1 MRSMDMNRIRE
12 RIEQLKQEL
21 LQLQST
27 DGSWRLCFDSGTMPD
42 SYFIVI
48 LRMLGY
54 KDEEVLI
61 RSIAERILSKQQPN
75 GAWKIYPDEED
86 GNLDATA
93 EAYFALLYSGY
104 MRKQDPRLQLAKQF
118 ILRQGGLAKI
128 RSLLTQALLAAAG
141 QATWPK
147 SMRIPLEV
155 FFSEHGLGIDLF
167 SLSGHARVHIV
178 PIIMLANAG
187 FVQPSATMPDLSDLF
202 TSSSKKFEND
212 SPWIAALATL
222 VGSLSLSE
230 LLPFESPTPQEKAVQ
245 FLFDRIEPNGTL
257 LTYTTAT
264 MFMILTLLMLGYSP
278 GSSMIHR
285 MITGIRSVMCANS
298 HVQIASSEVWDTAM
312 LVHALRKAGVSPTS
326 SALELSG
333 SYLRVRQ
340 QNLRGDWDIR
350 NPNTPAG
357 GWGFSDVNTLYPD
370 VDDTTAALRA
380 IRPYSSRS
388 PELQADWQRGLNWA
402 LTMRND
408 NGGWPAFEREG
419 SWLPISFFAFDGAK
433 DIAVDPSTVDLTS
446 RTLQF
451 LGEELGMNISSNWIE
466 STIRWVL
473 SQQEKNGSWYGRWG
487 ITYIHGTSAAIQ
499 GLIAVGMAEDH
510 PAIKKGIDWLLHVQN
525 EDGGWGESCISDKVR
540 RYVPLNHST
549 PSQTAWALDALTA
562 ALPKPT
568 PALERG
574 VEALLQSLDRRDWIY
589 TYPTGGALPGS
600 VYVHYAS
607 NNYIWP
613 LLALSNVWLKYS

>member
-1 MRSMDMNRIRE
+1 MDMNRIRA
-12 RIEQLKQEL
+12 RIERMQSEL
-21 LQLQST
+21 LQLQSS
-27 DGSWRLCFDSGTMPD
+27 DGAWRLCFDSGTMPD
-42 SYFIVI
+42 SYFIII

-54 KDEEVLI
+54 GQGEALI
-61 RSIAERILSKQQPN
+61 RQIAQRILSRQLPN

-86 GNLDATA
+86 GNLDATS

-104 MRKQDPRLQLAKQF
+104 LTKQDPRLQRAKQF
-118 ILRQGGLAKI
+118 ILSKGGLSKI
-128 RSLLTQALLAAAG
+128 RSLLTQAILASAG

-155 FFSEHGLGIDLF
+155 FFSEHGIGIDLY

-178 PIIMLANAG
+178 PIIMLANAQ
-187 FVQPSATMPDLSDLF
+187 FTQPSASMPDLSDLF
-202 TSSSKKFEND
+202 ASSSKKFEND

-245 FLFDRIEPNGTL
+245 FMFDRLEPDGTL

-264 MFMILTLLMLGYSP
+264 MFMILALLMLGYSP
-278 GSSMIHR
+278 SSPLIHR
-285 MITGIRSVMCANS
+285 MVTGIRSVMCNNS

-312 LVHALRKAGVSPTS
+312 LVHALRKSGVNPTS
-326 SALELSG
+326 TALENAG
-333 SYLRVRQ
+333 TYLRQRQ
-340 QNLRGDWDIR
+340 QSQLGDWAIR
-350 NPNTPAG
+350 NPGTPAG
-357 GWGFSDVNTLYPD
+357 GWGFSNVNTLYPD

-380 IRPYSSRS
+380 IQPYSSRT
-388 PELQADWQRGLNWA
+388 PELQADWQRGLNWV

-419 SWLPISFFAFDGAK
+419 SRLPINFFAFDGAK

-451 LGEELGMNISSNWIE
+451 LGQELGMNAGNSWIE

-473 SQQEKNGSWYGRWG
+473 SQQESNGSWYGRWG
-487 ITYIHGTSAAIQ
+487 ITYVHGTSAAIQ
-499 GLIAVGMAEDH
+499 GLTAVGIAEDH
-510 PAIKKGIDWLLHVQN
+510 PAVKKGVDWLLEVQN

-540 RYVPLNHST
+540 RYVPLNGST
-549 PSQTAWALDALTA
+549 PSQTAWALDGLTA

-574 VEALLQSLDRRDWIY
+574 VEALLQSLDRHDWTY

-613 LLALSNVWLKYS
+613 LLALSNIWLKYS